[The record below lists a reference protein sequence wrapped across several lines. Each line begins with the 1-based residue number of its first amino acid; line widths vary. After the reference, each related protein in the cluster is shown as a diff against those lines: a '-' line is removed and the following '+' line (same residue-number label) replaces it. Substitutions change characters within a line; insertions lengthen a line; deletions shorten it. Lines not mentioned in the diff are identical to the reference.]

1 MNRQLWVVA
10 ILVAVVVVVVVL
22 MGLDVLGCG
31 PGPDGD
37 VMQMALCVWMTARAD
52 GVLGGYGAWFEGGG
66 KIFMPV
72 MMQSRCLDWPCPG
85 PAPVEPSPEE

>member
-1 MNRQLWVVA
+1 MNRQLWVLA
-10 ILVAVVVVVVVL
+10 ILVVVVMVVVAAV
-22 MGLDVLGCG
+22 GLDVLGCEG
-31 PGPDGD
+31 S
-37 VMQMALCVWMTARAD
+37 VRELALCVWMTARAD

>member
-52 GVLGGYGAWFEGGG
+52 GGSPSVLGELEWVIYLPKAL
-66 KIFMPV
+66 
-72 MMQSRCLDWPCPG
+72 QSRCLDWPCPG